1 MKSAPR
7 RSVSAL
13 IVDDEPSIRK
23 FVERLLGEA
32 GYTTTTASD
41 GAEAIEAAGKLEQF
55 DILVTDLMMPQ
66 MNGDELARRLRVGR
80 PSLKVLY
87 LTGFSDQLFKEKVTL
102 WADEAFLDKPCSA
115 KGLLQA
121 VSLLVF
127 GRVDAPRDF
136 TS

>member
-127 GRVDAPRDF
+127 GRFDAPRDF